1 MHQGW
6 RRFRRT
12 RLLSGRKVRASS
24 PVGSPR
30 DCTLGMGCKRLRE
43 EEQRMGLPGC
53 MLDQLAVG
61 GSSCHWGKV
70 LEADRSR
77 RCRVE
82 EGCSRGRIRQG
93 CTVRCSRLR
102 GLGKVS

>member
-1 MHQGW
+1 VHQGW
-6 RRFRRT
+6 RRSRRK

-30 DCTLGMGCKRLRE
+30 DCTLGTGCKRLRE
-43 EEQRMGLPGC
+43 EEQHTGLPGC
-53 MLDQLAVG
+53 MLGQLAVG
-61 GSSCHWGKV
+61 GSSCHLGKGPA
-70 LEADRSR
+70 ADHSQH
-77 RCRVE
+77 CRVE
-82 EGCSRGRIRQG
+82 EVCSRGRIRQG